1 MIYKELE
8 RKNGHTIIVKNAI
21 EGYKLNILAIDGKSE
36 QNQLSGKN
44 LLKNNATTQTVNG
57 VTFIVNEDGSIVA
70 NGTATADSTL
80 IINNKVSDFSILE
93 NNVEYILMS
102 DRYKQLV
109 QTCIL
114 IIKSYLEDVKN
125 TIGYDFDELTW

>member
-1 MIYKELE
+1 MEEQQMLWCS
-8 RKNGHTIIVKNAI
+8 AI
-21 EGYKLNILAIDGKSE
+21 RVNQYRIDVDNNIWLWTLNPNTYCYYDFNFNSKACIDENS
-36 QNQLSGKN
+36 
-44 LLKNNATTQTVNG
+44 
-57 VTFIVNEDGSIVA
+57 
-70 NGTATADSTL
+70 
-80 IINNKVSDFSILE
+80 